1 MNLQENQKRAVLTP
15 GYLAV
20 THTKLRV
27 FDIEREACQF
37 TNTFMVTAGY
47 LLFPTGRLEQ
57 ERSLKREQEISL
69 QKAIENDR
77 KKLVNI
83 IFQRIILQKQCPYQ

>member
-1 MNLQENQKRAVLTP
+1 MTQ
-15 GYLAV
+15 
-20 THTKLRV
+20 TKLRV

-37 TNTFMVTAGY
+37 RVTAGY